1 MKVFMTHTQAG
12 PGGCYA
18 AGGVYHV
25 AADVGRGLVDAGYA
39 TSPDYDKTAKPGGK
53 PAAAAVKDKDKGK
66 GGGDAGDA

>member
-1 MKVFMTHTQAG
+1 MKILMTHTQAG

-18 AGGVYHV
+18 VGGVYHV

-39 TSPDYDKTAKPGGK
+39 TSPEYGKMAKPAGK
-53 PAAAAVKDKDKGK
+53 PTAVKGK